1 MEKYRTGLL
10 ARSDCRFKAPVD
22 KEKVVASNVLH
33 IFKDSNMSEN
43 PSLTNYLCIWIVI

>member
-22 KEKVVASNVLH
+22 EEKVVTVV
-33 IFKDSNMSEN
+33 IFYIFSKIQMHLKVSH
-43 PSLTNYLCIWIVI
+43 